1 MGIKHFFLWFKKNFR
16 SSYQSYNLSEQ
27 KHNQSLD
34 VLLIDLNGLF
44 HTSAQK
50 IYKYGN
56 FKENKSLL
64 LTKNSNIKINK
75 NLDVLVYQD
84 TCDTILNIAKFV
96 NPKTLVLC
104 VDGVAPL
111 AKQSQQRQRRFRSAL
126 ENSDCPFDTCSISTG
141 TEFLYNFSEYI
152 ENFIKTCRFLKER
165 EVVFSSQAVAGEGE
179 HKLLAYI
186 RKNQDANI
194 TFCIYSPDADL
205 FMLALATHHQKFF
218 ILREDN
224 YENTHYL
231 IDINKFRVDL
241 LKSLYWNGFNE
252 KDAINDFV
260 FMCFLTGN
268 DFLPHMYGVEIAEG
282 SIEDMFEIYRQVG
295 ELFQKHL
302 TKEKDSKIRFIR
314 KSLSEFMKKLGN
326 IAFDTLEEKQR
337 HPETFIRDDLI
348 EKYTF
353 RQLNIVSLDT
363 DGYRSAFYEKYFPK
377 ENFSEGKEYFSAK
390 PKNESIC
397 HEYLKGMNWVLNY
410 YRFGV
415 PDWNWRYPYS
425 YAPLAF
431 DVGLHT
437 KSFSFSNTFIENKPT
452 SQFIQLISILPP
464 KSANLLPPPLNTLL
478 TDKNSKLQPFCPEK
492 FIIDC
497 AGKRKEW
504 EGIVI
509 LPMLDYEIVN
519 TEYKKLIKKVDKKY
533 LKFNEIGQTYLYK
546 YGEKEIYEL

>member
-16 SSYQSYNLSEQ
+16 STYQTYNLEKQ
-27 KHNQSLD
+27 KHNKSLD

-50 IYKYGN
+50 VYKYGN

-64 LTKNSNIKINK
+64 GKKSDSKVNQ
-75 NLDVLVYQD
+75 NLDTSVYKD
-84 TCDTILNIAKFV
+84 TCDTILNIVRFAK
-96 NPKTLVLC
+96 PKTLVLC
-104 VDGVAPL
+104 IDGTAPL

-126 ENSDCPFDTCSISTG
+126 ENSNCPFDTCSISTG

-152 ENFIKTCRFLKER
+152 DNFIKTCLLLKEI
-165 EVVFSSQAVAGEGE
+165 EVIFSSESVAGEGE
-179 HKLLAYI
+179 HKLLNFI
-186 RKNQDANI
+186 RNNQHKDI

-231 IDINKFRVDL
+231 IDIGKFRNDL
-241 LKSLYWNGFNE
+241 LKFLYWNGYNE

-295 ELFQKHL
+295 ELYHKHL
-302 TKEKDSKIRFIR
+302 TKEKNNKIRFIR

-337 HPETFIRDDLI
+337 HPETFIRDELI

-353 RQLNIVSLDT
+353 RQLDIVSLDT
-363 DGYRSAFYEKYFPK
+363 DGYRIAFYEKYFD
-377 ENFSEGKEYFSAK
+377 FSAK
-390 PKNESIC
+390 PKNDKKTIC

-437 KSFSFSNTFIENKPT
+437 KTYSFSNNDYKQSEPT
-452 SQFIQLISILPP
+452 CQFIQLISILPP
-464 KSANLLPPPLNTLL
+464 KSANLLPFPLNTIL
-478 TDKNSKLQPFCPEK
+478 TDKNSKLKPFCPEN
-492 FIIDC
+492 FVVDC

-509 LPMLDYEIVN
+509 LPMLDYDIVRS
-519 TEYKKLIKKVDKKY
+519 EYKKLIKKVDKKY
-533 LKFNEIGQTYLYK
+533 LKYNEKGNSYIYRC
-546 YGEKEIYEL
+546 GEKEIYEL